1 MSDIVLAADIGGTKS
16 YLALA
21 ERADPAMR
29 LLCVERYSNDDFSD
43 FGAILR
49 RFLEEQA
56 PGRVISR
63 AAMGVAGPRDGNR
76 VWLTNRPWLI
86 DATALSGMLSGAPVR
101 LLNDFEATAYGVE
114 VLGDEDLLTLQR
126 GEPIAR
132 APQVV
137 IGAGT
142 GLGIAYRVWEGARYR
157 VVSSEGG
164 HMGFTPIDLRQ
175 LELWRSIYER
185 QGRVSS
191 EHVVSGAGIARIYGF
206 LGGLADVDPALISR
220 RAFEEE
226 DAVAIEALEI
236 FASCFGAV
244 AGDHALA
251 MLAYGGVYLA
261 GGIAPKV
268 LQPQQAS
275 HLLTAF
281 NSKGGHSGIVERI
294 PVHVVLNEQVALL
307 GAALA
312 AMQDVATAP
321 PFAPNTTTE

>member
-21 ERADPAMR
+21 ERADHGMQ
-29 LLCVERYSNDDFSD
+29 LLSVERYANDDFND
-43 FGAILR
+43 FGAVLR
-49 RFLEEQA
+49 GFLKEQA
-56 PGRVISR
+56 AGRTISR
-63 AAMGVAGPRDGNR
+63 AALGVAGPRDGDR

-86 DATALSGMLSGAPVR
+86 DATVLSEMLNGAPVR
-101 LLNDFEATAYGVE
+101 LLNDLEATAQGVE
-114 VLGDEDLLTLQR
+114 LLGSDDVLTLQR
-126 GEPIAR
+126 GEPIAH

-142 GLGIAYRVWEGARYR
+142 GLGIAYRLWDGTRYR
-157 VVSSEGG
+157 MVGSEGG
-164 HMGFTPIDLRQ
+164 HMGFAPVDLEQIDLCRT
-175 LELWRSIYER
+175 LYER
-185 QGRVSS
+185 LGRVEA
-191 EHVVSGAGIARIYGF
+191 EHVVSGAGIARIYAF
-206 LGGLADVDPALISR
+206 LGGPADIDPAQVSR
-220 RAFEEE
+220 RAFEEQ
-226 DAVAIEALEI
+226 DARALKALAI

-251 MLAYGGVYLA
+251 MLAYGGVYLV

-312 AMQDVATAP
+312 ALQDVALAP
-321 PFAPNTTTE
+321 PFALNTTTE